1 MSSGP
6 VDATEA
12 STAATRPPWDPRGW
26 SKIGKV
32 IGLLA
37 LAIAVLIIA
46 LILLSGGQDSDVAEK
61 TVTTAE
67 VTQQN
72 LVERETVSGTLGFG
86 DSQDL
91 VSQAVGTVTRT
102 ADEGDKVTRGEVLWR
117 VDQDPTVL
125 MYGNVPA
132 YRTLSQGLSGRDVN
146 QLEKNLKKLGYK
158 GFTVDR
164 EYTSGTTDAVADWQR
179 DVGLPDSG
187 VVTLGQVVFEPGA
200 IRVSQVLSPTGNQVQ
215 LGSAVLN
222 VTGTAREVAIDLDT
236 ADQSL
241 ADLGDS
247 VVVTLPDGTDVDGEI
262 TSVGSV
268 ATGGSGAA
276 TGLGGG
282 EQTTEATIPV
292 AVTLDKPGLAK
303 QWDSAPVDVAL
314 EADRADDVLTVPI
327 TALLALAEGGYAVE
341 VVAEDGSRTLVGVDT
356 GLFAESRVEVTGSGI
371 SAGTVV
377 VVPTT

>member
-1 MSSGP
+1 M
-6 VDATEA
+6 
-12 STAATRPPWDPRGW
+12 
-26 SKIGKV
+26 

-91 VSQAVGTVTRT
+91 VSQVVGTVTRT

-164 EYTSGTTDAVADWQR
+164 EYTSGTADAVADWQR